1 MLRTLLTLLNDAD
14 LQYRARKAYNEVV
27 KPFINFGSSFEEEE
41 NSYILVDNLPDGFTG
56 ENVNVEVDEDE
67 NTITVDVAYKTENSS
82 FRRTFT
88 ETLPTDADLDTLT
101 ARVDNGVLTVV
112 VDKLPEPEPEPES
125 KPETNSVDPTHVEIK
140 RKRK

>member
-14 LQYRARKAYNEVV
+14 LQCRARKAYNEVV
-27 KPFINFGSSFEEEE
+27 KPFINFGSSFEEEG

-88 ETLPTDADLDTLT
+88 ETLPTDADLGTLT
-101 ARVDNGVLTVV
+101 ARVDNSVLTVV

>member
-14 LQYRARKAYNEVV
+14 LQCRARKAYNEVV
-27 KPFINFGSSFEEEE
+27 KPFINFGSSFEEEG

-56 ENVNVEVDEDE
+56 ENVN
-67 NTITVDVAYKTENSS
+67 TITVEVAYKTENTS

-88 ETLPTDADLDTLT
+88 EVLPTDADLDTLT

-112 VDKLPEPEPEPES
+112 VDRRPEPVPEPEPEPEAS
-125 KPETNSVDPTHVEIK
+125 SVDPTHVEIK

>member
-1 MLRTLLTLLNDAD
+1 MLRTLLALLNDTD
-14 LQYRARKAYNEVV
+14 LQCRARKAYNEVV
-27 KPFINFGSSFEEEE
+27 KPFINFGSSFEEEG

-88 ETLPTDADLDTLT
+88 ETLPTDVDLDTLT

>member
-1 MLRTLLTLLNDAD
+1 MLRTLLALLNDAD
-14 LQYRARKAYNEVV
+14 LQCRARKAYNEVV
-27 KPFINFGSSFEEEE
+27 KPFINFGPSFEEEG

-67 NTITVDVAYKTENSS
+67 NTITVEVAYKTENTS

-88 ETLPTDADLDTLT
+88 EVLPTDADLDTLT

-112 VDKLPEPEPEPES
+112 VDRRPEPEPEPE
-125 KPETNSVDPTHVEIK
+125 PETNSVDPTHVEIK

>member
-1 MLRTLLTLLNDAD
+1 MLRTLLTLLNDTD
-14 LQYRARKAYNEVV
+14 LQCRARKAYNEVV
-27 KPFINFGSSFEEEE
+27 KPFINFGSSFEEEG

-101 ARVDNGVLTVV
+101 ARVDNRVLTCV
-112 VDKLPEPEPEPES
+112 VDKVPEPESEPES